1 MSSFVFNYF
10 SPCYDY
16 VLELLASKI
25 FSLTYYKICRLE
37 CTEMAI
43 WPLLYIKEEWCE
55 SKVGGQVYLFYK
67 L

>member
-1 MSSFVFNYF
+1 MSSFVFNCF
-10 SPCYDY
+10 SRCYDY
-16 VLELLASKI
+16 VLELLVSNI

-37 CTEMAI
+37 CIEMAI